1 MHLHGGLGYEITAIE
16 EKEYRVQCRFPCLRN
31 VSRAYHSPHEL
42 GDVSADGGPDD
53 HPEAVGEAEA
63 GQRRGAVRLGREVRD
78 DHLAP

>member
-1 MHLHGGLGYEITAIE
+1 MRHFGHEGERAHRCLTRLDTGLLVPII
-16 EKEYRVQCRFPCLRN
+16 
-31 VSRAYHSPHEL
+31 SPHEF
-42 GDVSADGGPDD
+42 GDISADGGPDD